1 MRKVV
6 RMLWIILAGVVVV
19 CGLGVGGYYY
29 MTHRSKGPHPL
40 TAAQLQALRVD
51 LPENTTNLKDGLI
64 QFTVSLQAADKSS
77 KQDIAEMLPVVEDA
91 VNQSMRQ
98 FTKSDLHTSQG
109 LGKLKNEIIT
119 SVNQRLAGGT
129 VTNVYFSTIVIQ

>member
-1 MRKVV
+1 MAKIV
-6 RMLWIILAGVVVV
+6 RFTWIILAVVVVV

-29 MTHRSKGPHPL
+29 LTHRSKTPKPP

-51 LPENTTNLKDGLI
+51 LPENTTNLADGLI
-64 QFTVSLQAADKSS
+64 QFTVSLEAADKAS
-77 KQDIAEMLPVVEDA
+77 KQDITDMLPVVEDV

-98 FTKSDLHTSQG
+98 FTKSELQSSNGLRDL
-109 LGKLKNEIIT
+109 KDKII
-119 SVNQRLAGGT
+119 SALNQRLAGGK